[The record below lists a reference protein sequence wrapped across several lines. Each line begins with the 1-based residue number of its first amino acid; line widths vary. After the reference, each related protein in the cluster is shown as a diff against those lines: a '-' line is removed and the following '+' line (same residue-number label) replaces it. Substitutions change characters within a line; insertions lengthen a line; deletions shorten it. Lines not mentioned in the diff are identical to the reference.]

1 MYNYKLQFDYPKDY
15 RPAPL
20 DDGFDLNDSEK
31 VKPLVDEAL
40 KCLLE
45 RKTIDS
51 TKDAGKAG
59 LIVEGILEE
68 GLQGVDDRES
78 LLGYMVDNYERALRT
93 FDKISSGIA
102 AMRSKQESPLAF
114 DEEK

>member
-1 MYNYKLQFDYPKDY
+1 MYNYKLQLEYPKPY
-15 RPAPL
+15 PTVEF

-59 LIVEGILEE
+59 LIIEGILEE
-68 GLQGVDDRES
+68 GLQGVDDRKG
-78 LLGYMVDNYERALRT
+78 LLGYVVNNYERALRT
-93 FDKISSGIA
+93 FDKISNGIA
-102 AMRSKQESPLAF
+102 DFRSQRVMGITS
-114 DEEK
+114 